1 MTRHSLFLL
10 GVRPQV
16 GDLGRP
22 GRVDLG
28 HLEDGA
34 ALEAVG
40 VVLHVDDA
48 VDVDIFLDSMLQN
61 FLSLPP
67 TTNPNKLDRL
77 SPANLS
83 RLV

>member
-16 GDLGRP
+16 GDFGRP

-28 HLEDGA
+28 HLEDG
-34 ALEAVG
+34 
-40 VVLHVDDA
+40 DDA

-77 SPANLS
+77 SPSNLS